1 YMYFFASTDAGPVKN
16 WFALSNQESRIT
28 SSIYLAVLRKDDPSP
43 LMKESDEEKG
53 GDAKDAKKDDKKVDA
68 VASTVIDFEDL
79 SNRILAPPVPPGQYE
94 SLRAGGEGQVYYLKT
109 TDDKKSLQRFDLKT
123 RKSDTF
129 VADADEYD
137 LSVDTK
143 KALVRAKT
151 DWTIVATKKG

>member
-1 YMYFFASTDAGPVKN
+1 FDKSGKYMYFLASTDAGPVKN

-53 GDAKDAKKDDKKVDA
+53 SSRDEKKDDAQDAKKDDKKIDA
-68 VASTVIDFEDL
+68 VGSAVIDFEDL
-79 SNRILAPPVPPGQYE
+79 SNRIIALPVPPGEYE
-94 SLRAGGEGQVYYLKT
+94 SLKTGGEGQVYYLKT
-109 TDDKKSLQRFDLKT
+109 TDGKKSLQRFDLKT

-137 LSVDTK
+137 LSFDTK
-143 KALVRAKT
+143 KAL
-151 DWTIVATKKG
+151 